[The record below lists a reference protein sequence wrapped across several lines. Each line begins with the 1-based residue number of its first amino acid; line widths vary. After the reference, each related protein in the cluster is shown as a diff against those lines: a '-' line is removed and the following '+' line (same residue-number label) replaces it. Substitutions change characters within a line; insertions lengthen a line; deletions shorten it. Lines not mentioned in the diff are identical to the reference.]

1 MGELPVMSIILLV
14 VLIVLIVIVLL
25 VVVVVVSRGEK
36 EGMGFCGVIFTGEVA
51 L

>member
-25 VVVVVVSRGEK
+25 VVVVVSRGEK